1 MIIHTPPCDDQK
13 TQPAPYPQARHTSG
27 PTAGR
32 HIRFAYL
39 SGVIGKNRINRLFDM
54 VIGIIRTYST
64 PGVVITSAD
73 TISSARS
80 LCKSI
85 SRALRL
91 LI

>member
-39 SGVIGKNRINRLFDM
+39 SGVLAK
-54 VIGIIRTYST
+54 TE
-64 PGVVITSAD
+64 
-73 TISSARS
+73 
-80 LCKSI
+80 
-85 SRALRL
+85 
-91 LI
+91 